1 MITFR
6 EVIAIVR
13 HMALTYGNR
22 AVTNYCDE
30 LIACKDV
37 DLLSGY
43 NSNAIN
49 VRYRRLFH
57 STYDAISEMVI
68 DKYYGL

>member
-6 EVIAIVR
+6 DIISAVR
-13 HMALTYGNR
+13 HMALIHGNR

-30 LIACKDV
+30 LIDDEDV
-37 DLLSGY
+37 GLPDSY

-49 VRYRRLFH
+49 VRYRRLFN
-57 STYDAISEMVI
+57 SVYDAISEIII
-68 DKYYGL
+68 DKYYGI

>member
-6 EVIAIVR
+6 DVIAVVR

-22 AVTNYCDE
+22 AVTDYCDE
-30 LIACKDV
+30 LIGDKNI
-37 DLLSGY
+37 DLLNAY

-49 VRYRRLFH
+49 VRYSRLFH
-57 STYDAISEMVI
+57 STYDAISEMII
-68 DKYYGL
+68 DKYYGI